1 MPATPSR
8 TRTVAYIRVSTDKQ
22 ADHGVSI
29 DAQRAKVDAYAALYD
44 LDLVAVEV
52 DAGVSA
58 KTLTRPALA
67 RALSM
72 LDTGEVDAL
81 LVVKLDRLTRSIR
94 DLDTLISRYFD
105 REGGPALMSVSEQI
119 DTRSAAGRLVLNVLA
134 AVSQWEREAI
144 GERTRA
150 ALAHKR
156 SQGELVG
163 SVPLGCSLAED
174 GRTLTRD
181 EAEAEAMALI
191 LDLRAGGMSLRRIA
205 AELNQRGV
213 PSRGKRWHATTVAR
227 VVKRGEL

>member
-22 ADHGVSI
+22 ATSGASLA
-29 DAQRAKVDAYAALYD
+29 AQRAKIDAYAALYD
-44 LDLVAVEV
+44 LALVAVEV

-58 KTLTRPALA
+58 KTLKRPALA

-150 ALAHKR
+150 VKAHQRTEGRFLGGAL
-156 SQGELVG
+156 
-163 SVPLGCSLAED
+163 PLGSGVGD
-174 GRTLTRD
+174 DNRLTRD
-181 EAEAEAMALI
+181 EAEAEALALI

-227 VVKRGEL
+227 VVKRAA